1 MRGFLI
7 ALLISMSLVP
17 AILAAQA
24 QGVLQ
29 PVDLRCEYRVN
40 PLGVDAAAPRLSWK
54 SETTVL
60 ATRGLG
66 QSAYQLLVASNA
78 ALLMRNQGDLW
89 DTGKVDGDTSIQVPY
104 AGKPLVS
111 GQEVWWKVCV
121 WDNKAR
127 ATWSMPARWTMGL
140 LSPGDWKGKWIG
152 CERRR

>member
-7 ALLISMSLVP
+7 ALLISISLVP

-29 PVDLRCEYRVN
+29 PVDLRCEYRAN
-40 PLGVDAAAPRLSWK
+40 PLGVDATAPRLSWK
-54 SETTVL
+54 SEPTAP

-66 QSAYQLLVASNA
+66 QSAYQILVARSA
-78 ALLMRNQGDLW
+78 ALLMSNQGDLW

-121 WDNKAR
+121 WDDKPSAR
-127 ATWSMPARWTMGL
+127 GRGRVP
-140 LSPGDWKGKWIG
+140 
-152 CERRR
+152 